1 MVSRAD
7 TPSASSSKK
16 PVVETKK
23 SVVIRFAGDSG
34 DGMQL
39 TGTEFTRAVAIAGND
54 IATFPDYP
62 AEIRAPVGTLAGV
75 SGYQL
80 HFSSENIHTPGDAP
94 DVLVVM
100 NPAALKRS
108 LSELPRGG
116 MIIANSDAFTDQNLT
131 KVGYTSNPL
140 EDGSLDGYRLFS
152 VAMEAHCKN
161 ALAGLEG
168 VGFKEIGRS
177 KNMWALGL
185 MYWLFN
191 RPVDKQ
197 LEWLTDKFKKN
208 PAILEANLRVFKAGY
223 AFGDTVELFHE
234 TYRVEQAPMEAG
246 TYRNVMGNQMTALGL
261 ATAAVKA
268 GVPMFFGA
276 YPITPASDVL
286 HNIAKFK
293 NYGVTT
299 FQAEDEIAAI
309 CSAIGAAYGGVLGVT
324 VTSGPGF
331 ALKLEAMGLA
341 VMMELPLVIVDVQRA
356 GPSTGLPTKT
366 EQSDLLQAL
375 YGRNGESPLA
385 VLAAQSPVDC
395 FTTAI
400 EAVRMATRY
409 MTPVVVLTDGYIAN
423 GAEPWKLP
431 DIEKDIAPI
440 EVKFRTNPDGYQV
453 YARDP
458 QTLARAW
465 VKPGTPKMEHRVG
478 GLEKDFLTGMVSY
491 DSVNHQKMVDV
502 RADKVQRMRQDLPPS
517 VVEGAQEGDLL
528 VIGWGGTY
536 GALKQSVQRMAS
548 AGKKIGL
555 LHLRWLN
562 PLPGDLERVF
572 ARYKKV
578 IVCELNGTSKSGGQL
593 WRHLRAELLVP
604 ALYYTKVQGTPF
616 TTAELTTAF
625 EAVLR
630 GEPAPSS
637 LKV

>member
-1 MVSRAD
+1 MVSRTDPPPA
-7 TPSASSSKK
+7 KK

-54 IATFPDYP
+54 IATFPDFP

-100 NPAALKRS
+100 NPAALKRA
-108 LSELPRGG
+108 LPELQRGG
-116 MIIANSDAFTDQNLT
+116 MIIANAGAFSDANLQ
-131 KVGYTSNPL
+131 KVGYATNPL
-140 EDGSLDGYRLFS
+140 EDGSLESYRVFAVDMQQL
-152 VAMEAHCKN
+152 CKN
-161 ALAGLEG
+161 ALEGMAGID
-168 VGFKEIGRS
+168 FKEIGRS

-191 RPVDKQ
+191 RPIDKQ
-197 LEWLTDKFKKN
+197 IEWLKEKFKKN
-208 PAILEANLRVFKAGY
+208 PAILEANLRVFQAGY
-223 AFGDTVELFHE
+223 AYGDTVELFHE
-234 TYRVEQAPMEAG
+234 TYQVESAPMEAG

-268 GVPMFFGA
+268 KTSMFFGA

-299 FQAEDEIAAI
+299 FQAEDEIAAM
-309 CSAIGAAYGGVLGVT
+309 CSAIGAAYGGVLGVA
-324 VTSGPGF
+324 VTSGPGM
-331 ALKLEAMGLA
+331 ALKAEAIGLA
-341 VMMELPLVIVDVQRA
+341 VMMELPVVIIDVQRA

-366 EQSDLLQAL
+366 EQSDLMQAL
-375 YGRNGESPLA
+375 YGRNGESPVA
-385 VLAAQSPVDC
+385 VLAASTPVDC
-395 FTTAI
+395 FYSAI
-400 EAVRMATRY
+400 EAVRIAVKY

-423 GAEPWKLP
+423 GSEPWKLP
-431 DIEKDIAPI
+431 DVEKDIAPI
-440 EVKFRTNPDGYQV
+440 DVKFRTDPAGYQV

-458 QTLARAW
+458 ATLARAW

-478 GLEKDFLTGMVSY
+478 GLEKDFVTGMVSY
-491 DSVNHQKMVDV
+491 DNVNHQKMVDV
-502 RADKVQRMRQDLPPS
+502 RADKVMRIQQDIPAS

-528 VIGWGGTY
+528 VVGWGGTC
-536 GALKQSVQRMAS
+536 GALKQAVGRMAT
-548 AGKKIGL
+548 AGKKIGH
-555 LHLRWLN
+555 LHLRWIH
-562 PLPGDLERVF
+562 PLPPDLEKVF
-572 ARYKKV
+572 SRYKKI

-604 ALYYTKVQGTPF
+604 ALFYTKVQGTPF
-616 TTAELTTAF
+616 TTVELTTAF

-630 GEPAPSS
+630 GEPVPSS
-637 LKV
+637 LKA